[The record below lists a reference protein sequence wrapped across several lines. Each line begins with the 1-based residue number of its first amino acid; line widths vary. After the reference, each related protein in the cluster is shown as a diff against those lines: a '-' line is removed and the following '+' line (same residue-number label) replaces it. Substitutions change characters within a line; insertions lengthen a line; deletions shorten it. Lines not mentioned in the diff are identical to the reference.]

1 MTETVELLKSQLRAL
16 SAAERAELANFLRT
30 SVGPDEQSEIRPL
43 HGMTS
48 GTDVK
53 IVVGADK
60 SSETLPIHAE
70 RPPLRV
76 EEGGVVRVGK
86 SRIALDLLVREYE
99 NGMTPEDM
107 VRAYDTLELADV
119 YAALAYYLRHR
130 AEVKA
135 YLDCREE
142 EAARLRTLIESQA
155 PLRPTKAELL
165 ARRRQKDLLP
175 S

>member
-1 MTETVELLKSQLRAL
+1 MPFGILKPETTMTEAVEQIKSQAITL
-16 SAAERAELANFLRT
+16 SAAERADLADFLLT
-30 SVGPDEQSEIRPL
+30 SLE
-43 HGMTS
+43 
-48 GTDVK
+48 
-53 IVVGADK
+53 A
-60 SSETLPIHAE
+60 SETLPIHAE

-99 NGMTPEDM
+99 NGMAPEDM
-107 VRAYDTLELADV
+107 VRAYDTLELPDV
-119 YAALAYYLRHR
+119 YAALAYHLRHR

-135 YLDCREE
+135 YLKRREE

-155 PLRPTKAELL
+155 PPRPTKADLL
-165 ARRRQKDLLP
+165 ARRREKDCIP